1 MSIGLGKGVGIP
13 VKLMHESEGHVITV
27 STIYILSFCSGS
39 FFPKRGILLNFLSLS
54 LLFFFF
60 LFFFSRD
67 KRCEGKRGRA
77 KGENETGLF
86 DVGDALFFFFFFF
99 IERVFEGMRP
109 PNKNA
114 HADHLLLLII
124 IIRLN

>member
-60 LFFFSRD
+60 YLFLFSRD
-67 KRCEGKRGRA
+67 ERCEGKRGRA
-77 KGENETGLF
+77 KAENETGLF
-86 DVGDALFFFFFFF
+86 DVGDALFFFLFFFR
-99 IERVFEGMRP
+99 ESVFEGLRP
-109 PNKNA
+109 V
-114 HADHLLLLII
+114 
-124 IIRLN
+124 